1 MNVRWTEC
9 VCAQCQ
15 MIYDICLFGIS
26 SILQHTMM
34 HCQLKFIGH
43 FSWSVEISRK
53 RISWRRRR
61 RRCIRIMVFKFK
73 RMMENKWDSSDF
85 HCLQIAKKNWIAF
98 HSFLN
103 FKFFNIRFCVYLDAN
118 LSTIS
123 ISAKNN
129 ISLYFCQ
136 SLPIFNPK
144 NNWSENCFMDIGY
157 SIIIS

>member
-1 MNVRWTEC
+1 MILLSNKIFFSCSDHCMKKFFTHSKLRLRFICEYNNQRSELLDDLEC
-9 VCAQCQ
+9 NFFSYHTSVYSIWMCGELSVCVLSVKWF
-15 MIYDICLFGIS
+15 MIFVCLEF
-26 SILQHTMM
+26 LLYYNTMM

-103 FKFFNIRFCVYLDAN
+103 F
-118 LSTIS
+118 
-123 ISAKNN
+123 
-129 ISLYFCQ
+129 
-136 SLPIFNPK
+136 
-144 NNWSENCFMDIGY
+144 
-157 SIIIS
+157 

>member
-1 MNVRWTEC
+1 MNTIIKEVNCSMTWSATFFHIILQSTLYECAVNWVC
-9 VCAQCQ
+9 VCVLSVKWF
-15 MIYDICLFGIS
+15 MIFVCLEF
-26 SILQHTMM
+26 LLYYNTMM

-53 RISWRRRR
+53 RISWRRRRR

-103 FKFFNIRFCVYLDAN
+103 F
-118 LSTIS
+118 
-123 ISAKNN
+123 
-129 ISLYFCQ
+129 
-136 SLPIFNPK
+136 
-144 NNWSENCFMDIGY
+144 
-157 SIIIS
+157 